1 MPKIIIFEG
10 IATSGKSILQ
20 NKLGDVLKS
29 LLQEVLLMS
38 MELILPFSIVM
49 GLIAYGLIAK
59 WYVMPVL
66 LPLPRAKALVPLLL
80 LHCFRFIGLA
90 FLIPG
95 VTSQPLDP
103 RFANPAAYG
112 DLLAA
117 LLAFMAILAL
127 RRGSRTASALVWVF
141 NIEGLL
147 DLLNALTQGLRY
159 TDNGAL
165 GATYFIPAVVVPA
178 LLVTHV
184 MVFIILL
191 RGESKKD
198 GA

>member
-1 MPKIIIFEG
+1 MPR
-10 IATSGKSILQ
+10 
-20 NKLGDVLKS
+20 D
-29 LLQEVLLMS
+29 
-38 MELILPFSIVM
+38 LILPLSIVL
-49 GLIAYGLIAK
+49 GLTTYGLIAK
-59 WYVMPVL
+59 WYVMPSL
-66 LPLPRAKALVPLLL
+66 LALPRARALVPLLL
-80 LHCFRFIGLA
+80 FHCSRFIGLA

-117 LLAFMAILAL
+117 LLALLGILAL
-127 RRGSRTASALVWVF
+127 RQGWRAAIALVWVF
-141 NIEGLL
+141 NVEGIL
-147 DLLNALTQGLRY
+147 DLLNAVTQGLRY
-159 TDNGAL
+159 TEDGAL
-165 GATYFIPAVVVPA
+165 GATFFIPAVVVPA

-191 RGESKKD
+191 RGEPRT